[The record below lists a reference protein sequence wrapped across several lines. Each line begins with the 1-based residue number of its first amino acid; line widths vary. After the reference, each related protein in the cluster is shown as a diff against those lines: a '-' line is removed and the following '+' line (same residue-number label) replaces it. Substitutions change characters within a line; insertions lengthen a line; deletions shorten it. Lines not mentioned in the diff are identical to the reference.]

1 MKLSLV
7 IPVHNEEKN
16 IPVLADKIQKALEGK
31 LEYEIIWVDD
41 GSTDSTAEVLR
52 DISQENSHNVGII
65 LMRNIGQSGA
75 LMAGFDAAKGQYIA
89 TLDGDNQN
97 DPDEFPQMIEKLEKE
112 DLDAVIGWRKNRWK
126 GNVIRRIPSL
136 LANKFIQSAFPDLN
150 VHDAGCPVKVIK
162 ADIIKN
168 IKLYGELHRFL
179 AYIIGSYGAK
189 MGEVEVKHRKRMAGK
204 SHYGI
209 SRTLKVLFDVINLRF
224 LAERKKT
231 PLIMLGPIALILYI
245 IGGLSGLYLI
255 IAKIFVQIDIT
266 GDPFFIIGIVSF
278 MIGTQFIT
286 LGLLG
291 ELIIRSYYETGNIK
305 TYAIRKVYKSSK
317 K

>member
-1 MKLSLV
+1 MELSIV

-16 IPVLADKIQKALEGK
+16 ISVLAEKIRKALDGK
-31 LEYEIIWVDD
+31 LEYEVLWVDD
-41 GSTDSTAEVLR
+41 GSSDSTKKVLR
-52 DISQENSHNVGII
+52 ELAQKDAHNIGII

-75 LMAGFDAAKGQYIA
+75 LMAGFDAAKGKYIA

-97 DPDEFPQMIEKLEKE
+97 DPDEFPEMIKKLEEE
-112 DLDAVIGWRKNRWK
+112 DLDAVIGWRKNRWQ

-136 LANKFIQSAFPDLN
+136 LANKFIQSAFPELN

-162 ADIIKN
+162 AEIVKN

-209 SRTLKVLFDVINLRF
+209 SRTLKVIFDVVNLRF

-231 PLIMLGPIALILYI
+231 PLIMLGPIALILYF
-245 IGGLSGLYLI
+245 IGGLSAFYLLVG
-255 IAKIFVQIDIT
+255 KLFFNIDLT
-266 GDPFFIIGIVSF
+266 GDPFFIISIMSF
-278 MIGTQFIT
+278 MMGTQFVT

-305 TYAIRKVYKSSK
+305 TYAVRKVYSNR
-317 K
+317 